1 MTDLLCMSLPNFAEN
16 VAEKAEAVRE
26 DEDLDLRAVIGTP
39 VNFREFDDLQEQHE
53 FGEGEPS
60 MLTRDLNASEEDGVV
75 RVGGYGYPSWAF
87 AADAT
92 DVLDKADR
100 QLFGTTLFDATD
112 LNTPHHAAMTLEQ
125 YASLVHDL
133 AEHYG
138 DDYAVITGTMS
149 PNGTWQI
156 TDGGSLK
163 RVGMLNFPGS
173 VFAES
178 GIADLKN
185 GRTSW
190 TGAQIVPVDALADD
204 VRESCIEERGVA
216 DPEGVKA

>member
-163 RVGMLNFPGS
+163 RVGMLNFPDRCS
-173 VFAES
+173 PRAAS
-178 GIADLKN
+178 PTS
-185 GRTSW
+185 RT
-190 TGAQIVPVDALADD
+190 D
-204 VRESCIEERGVA
+204 EHRGPARRSSPLMRSLTTCARVA
-216 DPEGVKA
+216 SRSAASPTRRA